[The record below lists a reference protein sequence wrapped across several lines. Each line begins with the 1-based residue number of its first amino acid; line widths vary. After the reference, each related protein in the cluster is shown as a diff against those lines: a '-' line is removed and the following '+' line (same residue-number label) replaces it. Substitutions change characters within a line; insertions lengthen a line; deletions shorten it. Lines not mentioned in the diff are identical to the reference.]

1 MKVKIVNPFSAEKLA
16 GETEHHYGVP
26 FVVVETDSTRSVM
39 VADLPDDEAQV
50 MIDAGRVVACE
61 DQEKTDGPTREA
73 MKSFLTANG
82 VAFPANI
89 KSDKLA
95 ELYAAEKAKFEAE

>member
-16 GETEHHYGVP
+16 GETEQHYGVP
-26 FVVVETDSTRSVM
+26 FEVVETSSTRSVM
-39 VADLPDDEAQV
+39 VADLPEEEAQV
-50 MIDAGRVVACE
+50 MIEAGRVVACE
-61 DQEKTDGPTREA
+61 EESKADGPTREA

-82 VAFPANI
+82 VTFPANI
-89 KSDKLA
+89 KGDKLA